1 MLKTAE
7 FITPNHPDKI
17 CDRISDAILDYCLS
31 NDKLSRVALETMGGH
46 NKVYLTGEITSNF
59 NLDYEKIK
67 EIVFRI
73 SKIKDVSINIEK
85 QSSFIAS
92 GVDSGGAGD
101 QGIVNG
107 YACLDNEEFM
117 PQEIYLARK
126 LCKFIYS
133 KHPYD
138 GKTQITIDENNYITA
153 LITSF
158 QNVSRQELKELVD
171 IWLINEKIAQNI
183 NIFLNPAGDWSLGG
197 FDADTGLTGRKIIC
211 DSYGPNIPVGGGAF
225 SGKDST
231 KIDRSGAYMARKI
244 ALDILKDKSKNTD
257 IKNVFVQLAYSI
269 GVKDPVAITCFCN
282 GKEIESPILD
292 LSTRGII
299 EELKLREPIFE
310 KVAEW
315 GSFGNGFYW
324 DK

>member
-31 NDKLSRVALETMGGH
+31 KDKFSRVALETMGGH
-46 NKVYLTGEITSNF
+46 NKVYLTGEISSNF
-59 NLDYEKIK
+59 DLDHDKMK
-67 EIVFRI
+67 EIVYRI
-73 SKIKDVSINIEK
+73 SKIKDISINIEK
-85 QSSFIAS
+85 QSPFIAN

-126 LCKFIYS
+126 LCKFIYT
-133 KHPYD
+133 KYPYD
-138 GKTQITIDENNYITA
+138 GKTQITIDENKKIVA
-153 LITSF
+153 LIASF
-158 QNVSRQELKELVD
+158 QNVSKQELKNLID
-171 IWLINEKIAQNI
+171 IWLNNEITVSNI
-183 NIFLNPAGDWSLGG
+183 KTFLNPAGDWNVGG

-211 DSYGPNIPVGGGAF
+211 DNYGPNIPVGGGAF
-225 SGKDST
+225 SGKDAT

-244 ALDILKDKSKNTD
+244 AIDILKNKDKD

-269 GVKDPVAITCFCN
+269 GVKDPIAITCFCN
-282 GKEIESPILD
+282 SIEILYPKLD
-292 LSTRGII
+292 LSTNKII
-299 EELKLREPIFE
+299 EDLKLRDPIFE

-315 GSFGNGFYW
+315 GSFGNKFFW